1 MRSGIGIKLRACLLI
16 MTSEL
21 VLEWKIYGK
30 KLVQVQGLF
39 PSKPQSDYNIHEPYA
54 VNPAT
59 TNYPISA
66 A

>member
-1 MRSGIGIKLRACLLI
+1 

-39 PSKPQSDYNIHEPYA
+39 PSKPQSDYNIHEPCA

-59 TNYPISA
+59 TNYPTKCRVKNTRA
-66 A
+66 LAGVACV